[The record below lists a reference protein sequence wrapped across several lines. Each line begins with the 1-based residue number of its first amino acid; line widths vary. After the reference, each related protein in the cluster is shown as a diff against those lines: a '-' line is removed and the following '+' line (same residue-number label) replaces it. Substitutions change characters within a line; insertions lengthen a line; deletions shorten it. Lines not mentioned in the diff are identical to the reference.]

1 MLLALSLSKCVS
13 LQFGSNSFYQ
23 KLLNETR
30 LRKPAP
36 PLLASLATPQKNTL
50 CSFHFARAGFLFLL
64 MKRVFFCGVLP
75 SKYSGRW
82 RDWPHFYLS
91 KEKRNSPQAPLPLFL
106 CSNGTGTEA
115 GGQKFLPP
123 TPLPFCPPA
132 WASSPKLL
140 SGRIFRRTSFPCPTT
155 RARKRLRNSPKIR
168 LQNCLNYVSL

>member
-1 MLLALSLSKCVS
+1 VS

-36 PLLASLATPQKNTL
+36 PPLDKLATPQKNTL

-64 MKRVFFCGVLP
+64 MKRVFLCGVLP

-82 RDWPHFYLS
+82 RDWPHFDLAR
-91 KEKRNSPQAPLPLFL
+91 EKRNSPQTPLPLFS

-123 TPLPFCPPA
+123 KPLPFCPPA
-132 WASSPKLL
+132 WASPPKLL
-140 SGRIFRRTSFPCPTT
+140 SGRIFRRRQEVFLPNSLIPRTLQSNHCRVSNGLFLG
-155 RARKRLRNSPKIR
+155 LRQF
-168 LQNCLNYVSL
+168 L